1 MRAVSRIVTSS
12 SPTRPPRR
20 ALWRALAL
28 AGALAVGGSDA
39 AAETAAAPVDVKKL
53 YDVLGG
59 KAGITTLVDDFVGRA
74 LQDERVRHRFDRS
87 DVAHFKAMLV
97 DQVCER
103 LGGPCKY
110 KGQDMRTAHLGMR
123 VSDAE
128 YDALTEDFRA
138 ALAARHIPDDLQKQ
152 ILALRD
158 HQRVDIVEPHAE
170 RPATGDAGAATLRR
184 AQDLHDA
191 AKLLELADAARAR
204 GSQTLA
210 GQLFYAAELAVGSEA
225 LADLE
230 PIYRTSAPPR
240 VHTPVVAVP
249 AEPPQ
254 PRVLG
259 AAAASDEPPPRP
271 AEPARPSLSGTLTA
285 GKGAA
290 SGLAYVTLTPSDGRT
305 PRPPA
310 PQHRTMEQR
319 GRDFAPHLLVVPV
332 GSTVS
337 FPNFDPVYHNVYSAS
352 EAKSFDLG
360 VYKSGQSRDVTFD
373 HAGLVRVECN
383 VHENMGAYI
392 AVVGAPYATVA
403 DGGHFGFRALPAGRY
418 KLRAWSERSGK
429 TTEADIVV
437 HAGKNDVKVDVDGA
451 GESQKRTDKF
461 GNPWGTR
468 AQ

>member
-1 MRAVSRIVTSS
+1 MLRHPTSS
-12 SPTRPPRR
+12 PK
-20 ALWRALAL
+20 LLRALAF
-28 AGALAVGGSDA
+28 AGALAVAATDS
-39 AAETAAAPVDVKKL
+39 AAEPPAAPVDVKKI

-59 KAGITTLVDDFVGRA
+59 KPGIVSLVDDFVGRA
-74 LQDERVRHRFDRS
+74 LKDERVRHRFDRS
-87 DVAHFKAMLV
+87 NVAHFKAMLV

-110 KGQDMRTAHLGMR
+110 TGQDMRTAHIGMHI
-123 VSDAE
+123 SDAE

-138 ALAARHIPDDLQKQ
+138 ALATRHMPEDLQKQ
-152 ILALRD
+152 LLALRD
-158 HQRVDIVEPHAE
+158 HQRADIVEPHVE
-170 RPATGDAGAATLRR
+170 RPAATGDASAATLRR

-191 AKLLELADAARAR
+191 AKLLELADSARTR
-204 GSQTLA
+204 GSQSLA
-210 GQLFYAAELAVGSEA
+210 AQLFYAAELAVGSEA

-240 VHTPVVAVP
+240 VHSPVVAAAP
-249 AEPPQ
+249 EPPQ
-254 PRVLG
+254 PRVAG
-259 AAAASDEPPPRP
+259 AAAAPEESPPRP
-271 AEPARPSLSGTLTA
+271 VEPARPSLSGTLTA

-290 SGLAYVTLTPSDGRT
+290 PGVAYVTLTPVDGRP
-305 PRPPA
+305 PRAPA

-352 EAKSFDLG
+352 AAKPFDLG

-373 HAGLVRVECN
+373 RAGLVRVQCN

-392 AVVGAPYATVA
+392 AVVAAPYATVA
-403 DGGHFGFRALPAGRY
+403 DGGRFSFHALPAGRY

-429 TTEADIVV
+429 TTEQEIAL
-437 HAGKNDVKVDVDGA
+437 HAGKN
-451 GESQKRTDKF
+451 E
-461 GNPWGTR
+461 
-468 AQ
+468 